1 MANMSLLQGEV
12 AEEDQDRGNG
22 DVERLLAGFLRALL
36 DEQRPKKKAALPPAA
51 PAAEESPS

>member
-12 AEEDQDRGNG
+12 AEEDQDRGDG

-36 DEQRPKKKAALPPAA
+36 DEQRPQKNTAIQPAA
-51 PAAEESPS
+51 AAEESPS